1 MKSFIDAW
9 CAKFQPDKYPL
20 EFYFRKID
28 DLCIAKNPE
37 DAGLAIIELLHWKD
51 GKVREDSNGDVV
63 IETKR
68 YRLGQTKPNTYNVNK
83 HKEILCSPEF
93 FQWIQEV
100 KEIRS
105 FDERKVND
113 LSCVFNL
120 YGKDSIV
127 IPTFILHVISP
138 EIYPLYDQ
146 HVERAKRIL
155 LAQEVRFPRDEIN
168 LTTYREY
175 QSFFQDIVE
184 ASFGQQ
190 PKRADIKKVDNALWS
205 FGKWFKDQHKNKG
218 HQIKPAP
225 ADSGKLD
232 KDLKG
237 AVLNES
243 IHLPNTLRG
252 RSVHENVIPTVF
264 SLENMLNKLG
274 LFNGD
279 YSKLKQWE
287 KSSYKAY
294 QIEKIKGAILSAT
307 PEQKKTI
314 IKNHILSGN
323 PKDFGAHCVDI
334 YLVAYVAETFGG
346 GKDTFCNYVLNNGI
360 SEKEN
365 SAGAIWQVGK
375 GDGVYLGVLNND
387 GTIKDR
393 EFFVRWINGN
403 K

>member
-1 MKSFIDAW
+1 MKSFIEAW
-9 CAKFQPDKYPL
+9 SAKFQPDKYPL
-20 EFYFRKID
+20 EFYFRKINE
-28 DLCIAKNPE
+28 LGIAKNPE
-37 DAGLAIIELLHWKD
+37 DDGLAIIELLHWKD
-51 GKVREDSNGDVV
+51 GKVQEDSNGEVV

-68 YRLGQTKPNTYNVNK
+68 YRLGRTKPNTYDVNK

-93 FQWIQEV
+93 FRWLQEV

-155 LAQEVRFPRDEIN
+155 LAQEIRFPRDEIN

-175 QSFFQDIVE
+175 QSFFQETVE
-184 ASFGQQ
+184 ASFGTQ
-190 PKRADIKKVDNALWS
+190 PKLADIKKADNALWS
-205 FGKWFKDQHKNKG
+205 FGKWFKDQHKNKDN
-218 HQIKPAP
+218 QIEPAL
-225 ADSGKLD
+225 ADSGKPD

-237 AVLNES
+237 AVLNDS
-243 IHLPNTLRG
+243 IHLSNTLQG
-252 RSVHENVIPTVF
+252 RSIHEKVIPTVC
-264 SLENMLNKLG
+264 SLENMLNKLS
-274 LFNGD
+274 LLNGD
-279 YSKLKQWE
+279 YSKLEQWE
-287 KSSYKAY
+287 KSSYRAY

-314 IKNHILSGN
+314 IKDHILSGN
-323 PKDFGAHCVDI
+323 SKDFGANCVDI
-334 YLVAYVAETFGG
+334 YLVAYVAETYGAG
-346 GKDTFCNYVLNNGI
+346 RDTFYDYVLNNGI
-360 SEKEN
+360 SKKEN

-375 GDGVYLGVLNND
+375 VTVFTLGY
-387 GTIKDR
+387 
-393 EFFVRWINGN
+393 
-403 K
+403 